1 MNLQLNFNIESV
13 FIDLEKLDNK
23 PNSPI
28 IEISLISENGEIL
41 LDTYINPGGNQELS
55 DYKINVLNY
64 DPDKLSNAKELDYF
78 IPCIK
83 ELTKGKTLVGYGKSD
98 IDALPWL
105 KPHTIYLDAC
115 QRFSDRYGSYNY
127 YHGDHTWVSL
137 ADACKE
143 IGYIPNGIVHR
154 SVVDAESCRQV
165 WLHLN
170 KIEANFQLPVYQKLK
185 NSNLKVINNSKEIKN
200 EPTF

>member
-154 SVVDAESCRQV
+154 SLVDAESCRQV

-170 KIEANFQLPVYQKLK
+170 KIEANFQLHVYQKLK

>member
-1 MNLQLNFNIESV
+1 MNLLLNFNIEAV
-13 FIDLEKLDNK
+13 FIDIEKLDNK
-23 PNSPI
+23 PCSPI
-28 IEISLISENGEIL
+28 IEISLISENGDIL
-41 LDTYINPGGNQELS
+41 LDTYINPGNDHKLS
-55 DYKINVLNY
+55 TYKINVLNY
-64 DPDKLSNAKELDYF
+64 DPCKLSAAKDLNYY

-83 ELTKGKTLVGYGKSD
+83 ELTKGKTLIGYGKSD

-143 IGYIPNGIVHR
+143 IGYTPNGIVHR
-154 SVVDAESCRQV
+154 SLVDAESCRQV

-170 KIEANFQLPVYQKLK
+170 KIDANFQLPLYQNQI
-185 NSNLKVINNSKEIKN
+185 NSNCKIIEEKKEKEN
-200 EPTF
+200 ESTF